1 METDD
6 ETETQSSSQDNLI
19 DNQENIDENQDNL
32 IESQENIDENQ
43 EILTE
48 SQLRELEENAI
59 ALGLEKSKENIKL
72 KEFLK
77 DPYEALYRYP
87 SYIAFFSVPLALI
100 FLIIGLK
107 ITWGTVLTDD
117 VIIFTVLIIITP
129 PSFMHYKKRKVIRK
143 IEEYM
148 PNFLRDIGE
157 MSRAGLTLPR
167 SIATVAKGEYG
178 DLSKEVKLM
187 DASMSWGVS
196 FEDTLE
202 NFSAR
207 MGTPLISRSVALI
220 TQANRAGGRVSSV
233 LEAAARD
240 ASEIKLLQRERSGNM
255 IVYLVIIYMA
265 FFVFIFVILMLTATF
280 IPTMAQ
286 AGQAASA
293 AGAGSQFLGA
303 FDPDKF
309 TRILFHA
316 AVIQG
321 FVSGLVAGQLGEG
334 EFFAGLKHSVI
345 LTLTA
350 WISFTFFV

>member
-1 METDD
+1 MVPKN
-6 ETETQSSSQDNLI
+6 ETETRSSGQVVMS
-19 DNQENIDENQDNL
+19 
-32 IESQENIDENQ
+32 
-43 EILTE
+43 E

-59 ALGLEKSKENIKL
+59 TLGLERSKKNIRV

-77 DPYEALYRYP
+77 DPYGTLYRYP
-87 SYIAFFSVPLALI
+87 SYVALFSVPVALI
-100 FLIIGLK
+100 FFIIGMKL
-107 ITWGTVLTDD
+107 TWGTILIDD
-117 VIIFTVLIIITP
+117 VIIFTVLIMITP
-129 PSFMHYKKRKVIRK
+129 PAILHYKKRRVIRK

-167 SIATVAKGEYG
+167 AIATVAKGEYG
-178 DLSKEVKLM
+178 DLSKEVTLM
-187 DASMSWGVS
+187 NASMSWGVS

-207 MGTPLISRSVALI
+207 MNTPLISRSVALI

-240 ASEIKLLQRERSGNM
+240 ASEIKMLQRERSGNM

-265 FFVFIFVILMLTATF
+265 FFVFIFVILMLVSTF
-280 IPTMAQ
+280 VPTMAQ
-286 AGQAASA
+286 AGSAASA

-303 FDPDKF
+303 FDPEKF
-309 TRILFHA
+309 TRILVHA

-345 LTLTA
+345 LTITA
-350 WISFTFFV
+350 WVAFTLFA

>member
-1 METDD
+1 MVAKD
-6 ETETQSSSQDNLI
+6 ETQMQSSGEVRLS
-19 DNQENIDENQDNL
+19 
-32 IESQENIDENQ
+32 
-43 EILTE
+43 E
-48 SQLRELEENAI
+48 SQLRELEDNLI
-59 ALGLEKSKENIKL
+59 ALGLEKIKVNVKL
-72 KEFLK
+72 KQFLK
-77 DPYEALYRYP
+77 NPYEYLYSNP
-87 SYIAFFSVPLALI
+87 SYIVFFSFPLALI
-100 FLIIGLK
+100 FFIIGMK
-107 ITWGTVLTDD
+107 FTWGTALIDD
-117 VIIFTVLIIITP
+117 VIIFTVLITIIP
-129 PSFMHYKKRKVIRK
+129 LAILHYKKRRIIKE

-167 SIATVAKGEYG
+167 AISTVAKGEYG
-178 DLSKEVKLM
+178 DLSKEIKLM
-187 DASMSWGVS
+187 NASMSWGIS
-196 FEDTLE
+196 FEETLE
-202 NFSAR
+202 NFAAR
-207 MGTPLISRSVALI
+207 MNTPLITRSVALI

-265 FFVFIFVILMLTATF
+265 FFVFIFVILMLAATF

-286 AGQAASA
+286 AGNAASA

-316 AVIQG
+316 TVIQG

-345 LTLTA
+345 LTLIA
-350 WISFTFFV
+350 WVAFTFFV

>member
-1 METDD
+1 MVAKD
-6 ETETQSSSQDNLI
+6 ETQMQSSGEVRLS
-19 DNQENIDENQDNL
+19 
-32 IESQENIDENQ
+32 
-43 EILTE
+43 E
-48 SQLRELEENAI
+48 SQLRELEDHLI
-59 ALGLEKSKENIKL
+59 ALGLEKIKVNVKL
-72 KEFLK
+72 KQFLK
-77 DPYEALYRYP
+77 NPYEYLYSNP
-87 SYIAFFSVPLALI
+87 SYIVFFSFPLALI
-100 FLIIGLK
+100 FFIIGMK
-107 ITWGTVLTDD
+107 FTWGTALIDD
-117 VIIFTVLIIITP
+117 VIIFTVLITITP
-129 PSFMHYKKRKVIRK
+129 PAMLHYKKRRIIKK

-167 SIATVAKGEYG
+167 AVATVAKGEYG

-187 DASMSWGVS
+187 NASMSWGIS
-196 FEDTLE
+196 FEETLE
-202 NFSAR
+202 NFAAR
-207 MGTPLISRSVALI
+207 MNTPLITRSVALI

-286 AGQAASA
+286 AGNAASA

-350 WISFTFFV
+350 WIAFTFFV

>member
-1 METDD
+1 MVAKD
-6 ETETQSSSQDNLI
+6 ELDAQILGQRNLS
-19 DNQENIDENQDNL
+19 EN
-32 IESQENIDENQ
+32 
-43 EILTE
+43 
-48 SQLRELEENAI
+48 QLRELEENAI
-59 ALGLEKSKENIKL
+59 ELSLERSKKNVKL

-77 DPYEALYRYP
+77 DPYETLYRYP
-87 SYIAFFSVPLALI
+87 SYVAFFSVPLALI
-100 FLIIGLK
+100 FLTIGMKL
-107 ITWGTVLTDD
+107 TWGTILIDD
-117 VIIFTVLIIITP
+117 VIIFTVIIMITP
-129 PSFMHYKKRKVIRK
+129 PAMMHYKKRRVIKK

-148 PNFLRDIGE
+148 PNFLRDIAE

-167 SIATVAKGEYG
+167 AIETVAKGEYG

-187 DASMSWGVS
+187 NASMSWGVS

-207 MGTPLISRSVALI
+207 INTPLISRSVALI

-280 IPTMAQ
+280 VPTMAQ

-303 FDPDKF
+303 FDPEKF

-316 AVIQG
+316 SVIQG

-350 WISFTFFV
+350 WVAFTFFV